1 MIKLKDI
8 LKESTQASSSPGTR
22 GYTGFLPSEIW
33 DKYKRELSVSI
44 KNTTGYSIVGLDKIP
59 PDTIK
64 KTDNPINK
72 KDVSDKNIS
81 EIIKLKDLLMEDW
94 IDDKWYPAHTKTALK
109 RVLFHDDIPIYPKSM
124 EKIIGKIPITS
135 FHVTTLQHLNTLPRV
150 LGSKKSISTFT
161 RAGKDSQLAKGKG
174 IQTDG
179 GVIFWIEGTLLA
191 RKYIDMQSVPDKTGR
206 RWLSSEVVFGDKN
219 LVYNAAKRK
228 KIPNRNEWR
237 DYEWEVKDKMRKK
250 HKTTA
255 DNIKEYE
262 AAVKEILNKK
272 ANEMI
277 ADYIDLTN
285 NLLKKHK
292 KLVKKNLATPAKKGS
307 PWWNEI
313 LIYNA
318 KIKEIFVMSRASK
331 KDLEW
336 GDSKEKKALEKLIS
350 TATGNDPITIGTPAK
365 YRKWYA
371 DRKGVFDE

>member
-94 IDDKWYPAHTKTALK
+94 IEDKWYPAHTKSALK

-135 FHVTTLQHLNTLPRV
+135 FHVTTLQHLDHVTRL
-150 LGSKKSISTFT
+150 LGTKKSISTFT

-191 RKYIDMQSVPDKTGR
+191 RKYIDMQSEPDKTGR
-206 RWLSSEVVFGDKN
+206 RWLSSTVVFDDPY
-219 LVYNAAKRK
+219 LVASAAKRK
-228 KIPNRNEWR
+228 KIPGREAWR
-237 DYEWEVKDKMRKK
+237 DFEWDTKDKLMKK

-262 AAVKEILNKK
+262 AEVKETLNKR
-272 ANEMI
+272 ANKVI

-292 KLVKKNLATPAKKGS
+292 KLVKKNLATPGKKGS
-307 PWWNEI
+307 VWWNEI
-313 LIYNA
+313 LIYDA
-318 KIKEIFVMSRASK
+318 EIKEIFVMSRASK

-336 GDSKEKKALEKLIS
+336 GESKEKEALEKLIS
-350 TATGNDPITIGTPAK
+350 IATGDDPITIGTPAK

-371 DRKGVFDE
+371 DRKGVFDD

>member
-1 MIKLKDI
+1 M
-8 LKESTQASSSPGTR
+8 
-22 GYTGFLPSEIW
+22 
-33 DKYKRELSVSI
+33 
-44 KNTTGYSIVGLDKIP
+44 
-59 PDTIK
+59 
-64 KTDNPINK
+64 
-72 KDVSDKNIS
+72 
-81 EIIKLKDLLMEDW
+81 IKLKDLLMEDW
-94 IDDKWYPAHTKTALK
+94 IDDKWYPAHTKSALK
-109 RVLFHDDIPIYPKSM
+109 WALMRRTIPIYPKTM

-135 FHVTTLQHLNTLPRV
+135 FHVTTLDHLDNVTRL
-150 LGSKKSISTFT
+150 LGTKKSMSTFT
-161 RAGKDSQLAKGKG
+161 RMGKDSQLAKGKG
-174 IQTDG
+174 IQTEG
-179 GVIFWIEGTLLA
+179 GVVFWLEGTLLA
-191 RKYIDMQSVPDKTGR
+191 RKYIDMQSEPDKTGR
-206 RWLSSEVVFGDKN
+206 RWLSSTIVFDDPM
-219 LVYNAAKRK
+219 LVKSAAKRK

-237 DYEWEVKDKMRKK
+237 DFEWDTKDKMMKK
-250 HKTTA
+250 YGTTA

-336 GDSKEKKALEKLIS
+336 GDSKQKASLEKLIS
-350 TATGNDPITIGTPAK
+350 TATGDNPITIGTPAK
-365 YRKWYA
+365 YRKWYT
-371 DRKGVFDE
+371 DRKGKLDVY

>member
-94 IDDKWYPAHTKTALK
+94 IEDKWYPAHTKSALK

-135 FHVTTLQHLNTLPRV
+135 FHVTTLQHLDHVTRL
-150 LGSKKSISTFT
+150 LGTKKSISTFT

-336 GDSKEKKALEKLIS
+336 GESKEKEALEKLIS
-350 TATGNDPITIGTPAK
+350 IATGDDPITIGTPAK

-371 DRKGVFDE
+371 DRKGVFDD

>member
-1 MIKLKDI
+1 M
-8 LKESTQASSSPGTR
+8 
-22 GYTGFLPSEIW
+22 
-33 DKYKRELSVSI
+33 
-44 KNTTGYSIVGLDKIP
+44 
-59 PDTIK
+59 
-64 KTDNPINK
+64 
-72 KDVSDKNIS
+72 
-81 EIIKLKDLLMEDW
+81 IKLKDLLMEDW
-94 IDDKWYPAHTKTALK
+94 IEDKWYPAHTKSALK

-135 FHVTTLQHLNTLPRV
+135 FHVTTLQHLDHVTRL
-150 LGSKKSISTFT
+150 LGTKKSISTFT

-336 GDSKEKKALEKLIS
+336 GESKEKEALEKLIS
-350 TATGNDPITIGTPAK
+350 IATGDDPITIGTPAK

-371 DRKGVFDE
+371 DRKGVFDD

>member
-1 MIKLKDI
+1 
-8 LKESTQASSSPGTR
+8 
-22 GYTGFLPSEIW
+22 
-33 DKYKRELSVSI
+33 V
-44 KNTTGYSIVGLDKIP
+44 
-59 PDTIK
+59 
-64 KTDNPINK
+64 
-72 KDVSDKNIS
+72 
-81 EIIKLKDLLMEDW
+81 IKLKDLLMEDW
-94 IDDKWYPAHTKTALK
+94 IDDKWYPAHTRKTLDW
-109 RVLFHDDIPIYPKSM
+109 VLNQKTIPIYPKSM

-191 RKYIDMQSVPDKTGR
+191 RKYIDMQSEPDKTGR
-206 RWLSSEVVFGDKN
+206 RWLSSTIVFDDPY
-219 LVYNAAKRK
+219 LVASAAKRK
-228 KIPNRNEWR
+228 KIPGREAWR
-237 DYEWEVKDKMRKK
+237 DFEWDTKDKLMKK

-262 AAVKEILNKK
+262 AEVKETLNKR
-272 ANEMI
+272 ANEVI

-292 KLVKKNLATPAKKGS
+292 KLVKKNLATPGKKGS
-307 PWWNEI
+307 VWWNEI

-350 TATGNDPITIGTPAK
+350 IATGDDPITIGTPAK
-365 YRKWYA
+365 YRKWYT
-371 DRKGVFDE
+371 DRKGVFDD

>member
-1 MIKLKDI
+1 
-8 LKESTQASSSPGTR
+8 
-22 GYTGFLPSEIW
+22 
-33 DKYKRELSVSI
+33 V
-44 KNTTGYSIVGLDKIP
+44 
-59 PDTIK
+59 
-64 KTDNPINK
+64 
-72 KDVSDKNIS
+72 
-81 EIIKLKDLLMEDW
+81 
-94 IDDKWYPAHTKTALK
+94 
-109 RVLFHDDIPIYPKSM
+109 
-124 EKIIGKIPITS
+124 
-135 FHVTTLQHLNTLPRV
+135 
-150 LGSKKSISTFT
+150 STFT

-174 IQTDG
+174 IQTEG

-219 LVYNAAKRK
+219 LVYKAAKRK

-237 DYEWEVKDKMRKK
+237 DYEWEVKDEMMKK
-250 HKTTA
+250 HGTHA
-255 DNIKEYE
+255 DNTKEYE

-318 KIKEIFVMSRASK
+318 KIKEIFVMSREAK

-336 GDSKEKKALEKLIS
+336 DGPQKASLEKLIS
-350 TATGNDPITIGTPAK
+350 ITTGDDPITIGTPAK
-365 YRKWYA
+365 YRKWYT
-371 DRKGVFDE
+371 DRKGVFDD

>member
-1 MIKLKDI
+1 M
-8 LKESTQASSSPGTR
+8 
-22 GYTGFLPSEIW
+22 
-33 DKYKRELSVSI
+33 
-44 KNTTGYSIVGLDKIP
+44 
-59 PDTIK
+59 
-64 KTDNPINK
+64 
-72 KDVSDKNIS
+72 
-81 EIIKLKDLLMEDW
+81 IKLKDLLMEDW
-94 IDDKWYPAHTKTALK
+94 IDDKWYPAHTKTTLK

-219 LVYNAAKRK
+219 LVYKAAKRK

-237 DYEWEVKDKMRKK
+237 DFEWDTKDKLMKK

-262 AAVKEILNKK
+262 KEVKEILNKK

-277 ADYIDLTN
+277 TDYIDLTN

-350 TATGNDPITIGTPAK
+350 TATGNNPITIGTPAK
-365 YRKWYA
+365 YRKWYT
-371 DRKGVFDE
+371 DRKGVFDD

>member
-94 IDDKWYPAHTKTALK
+94 IDDKWYPAHTKSALK

-336 GDSKEKKALEKLIS
+336 GDSKEKEALEKLIS
-350 TATGNDPITIGTPAK
+350 IATGDDPITIGTPAK

-371 DRKGVFDE
+371 DRKGVFDD